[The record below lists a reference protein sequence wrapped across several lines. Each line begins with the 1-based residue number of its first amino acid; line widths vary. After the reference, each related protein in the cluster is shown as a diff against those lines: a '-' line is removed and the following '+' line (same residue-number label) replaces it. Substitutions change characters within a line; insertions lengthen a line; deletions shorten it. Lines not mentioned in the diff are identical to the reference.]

1 MKKGAKGAG
10 GNSGWKAKLGK
21 EIHKFISILLKGLLK
36 MDVIIRQERETDYEL
51 TEAVV
56 EKAFKNAEYSDHRE
70 HFLIARLR
78 KSSAFLPE
86 LSLVAELVG
95 EKIVGHIMFS
105 LLTIETDDEQIPV
118 LGLAPVAVL
127 PEHQNRGIGSALI
140 EHGLKECKKLGFKIV
155 VLVGHPNY
163 YPRFGF
169 VPAGSKGLKAPFEVP
184 DEAFMVLELSPGALA
199 NIKGT
204 VKHPPEFGI

>member
-1 MKKGAKGAG
+1 M
-10 GNSGWKAKLGK
+10 
-21 EIHKFISILLKGLLK
+21 
-36 MDVIIRQERETDYEL
+36 VIIRPECSVEYP
-51 TEAVV
+51 AVYNV
-56 EKAFKNAEYSDHRE
+56 NLKAFNKYIEPNLVEA
-70 HFLIARLR
+70 IR
-78 KSSAFLPE
+78 KSDNYIPE
-86 LSLVAELVG
+86 LSLVAVIN
-95 EKIVGHIMFS
+95 KAVVGHIMFS
-105 LLTIETDDEQIPV
+105 FLTIETDNGRIPV

-155 VLVGHPNY
+155 ILVGHPNY

-184 DEAFMVLELSPGALA
+184 DEAFMVRELIPRALT

-204 VKHPPEFGI
+204 VIHPPEFGI